1 MSSRAFNLVE
11 GSLAVLVCVIVAG
24 CDERP
29 THSPTN
35 TESTVKQE
43 VKPPAEGEGPAIL
56 TPSATPAVAARL
68 GVTSDPK
75 SILRGKNREAR
86 ALALRDILAKERG
99 IDGILELIRVEAD
112 ADVKFELRAALSV
125 EMNRPAALR
134 LVETVS
140 GNDSNEIKAMVK
152 EAAIQFGDAETIQ
165 TIADRFDNL
174 SPDDRL
180 RPLLAEMVRE
190 IRNPEAIEGLTRLA
204 SMVAETDFA
213 QDELT
218 WSALVAL
225 AEMGTAASV
234 DGIIT
239 VAESLK
245 AERNEGMKLVFA
257 RIRSSEALP
266 VLIPTAKGQGR
277 DVRLE
282 TRLWVI
288 PTLGAFPD
296 EEAVKTLTELTAD
309 SDPRISKVAQMTLQ
323 RKAH

>member
-1 MSSRAFNLVE
+1 
-11 GSLAVLVCVIVAG
+11 
-24 CDERP
+24 
-29 THSPTN
+29 
-35 TESTVKQE
+35 
-43 VKPPAEGEGPAIL
+43 
-56 TPSATPAVAARL
+56 
-68 GVTSDPK
+68 VTSDPK